1 MKVNLKKKLSN
12 ISYLDTAN
20 ETHKIG
26 IGIIAASNDT
36 AGEIGAFLV
45 LYIGIALFLSVH
57 ITVLYNSWW
66 VVIKMVYCFFLRC
79 FQCGP
84 LC

>member
-1 MKVNLKKKLSN
+1 MKVNLKNELSN
-12 ISYLDTAN
+12 ISYLDIAK

-66 VVIKMVYCFFLRC
+66 VVI
-79 FQCGP
+79 
-84 LC
+84 